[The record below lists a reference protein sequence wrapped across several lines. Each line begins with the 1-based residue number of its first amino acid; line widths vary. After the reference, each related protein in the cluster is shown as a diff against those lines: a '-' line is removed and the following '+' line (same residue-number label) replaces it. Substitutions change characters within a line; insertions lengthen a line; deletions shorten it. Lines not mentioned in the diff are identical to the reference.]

1 MGKSDPVLE
10 IDYKTLGT
18 IPLDELKQAIWEDI
32 EALREEFGVS
42 FVTGVKLVV
51 PATNEFGDPVQVR
64 RLSTGGAVKR
74 LDTHHYHP
82 ACLDYKL

>member
-1 MGKSDPVLE
+1 MGKIDPVLE
-10 IDYKTLGT
+10 IDYKKLGT

-32 EALREEFGVS
+32 EALKDEFGVAY
-42 FVTGVKLVV
+42 VTNAKLIV
-51 PATNEFGDPVQVR
+51 PATNEFGDPLVVK
-64 RLSTGGAVKR
+64 RLSTGAPVKH